1 MYRIIKYNEQCLCEE
16 VDSIVEDWR
25 EMNPIINNG
34 EIIIFTDDIDY
45 AKEQLNLTNIKIIE
59 NEMD

>member
-1 MYRIIKYNEQCLCEE
+1 MYRIIKYNEQCLCEA

-59 NEMD
+59 SED